1 MTPRAEKT
9 LWGLTPDVLAKNW
22 ANGYARVSNW
32 KAAKKTGTVQ
42 YLTSGTIAKIESGD
56 IEVTGLSEDG
66 HVQGFLRPD
75 VEITQ
80 RPKRVWHLRSHN
92 AETGGT
98 NVLAKLVPNRR
109 FDYCKSLYAVED
121 TVRFAVA
128 DKRDALVLDFFSGSG
143 TTAHA
148 VMRLNKQ
155 DGGRRRSISVTNNE
169 VSVDEHKSLSQK
181 SLRQGD
187 PQDGEALGICD
198 YITRPRIQAA
208 ITGLTPAG
216 ELIKGDYK
224 FTDEFPMADGFEEN
238 VGVLHPDLPQPATG
252 RAGRGVH
259 LHRAIALDACWR
271 PRSPDRPAHQHINVA
286 DTYAVLFELDHSSA
300 FIHAV
305 EQADGLRVAYI
316 VADNK
321 PQFQAVA
328 AQLPEGI
335 KPVRLY
341 ESYLRTFQ
349 INTERA

>member
-1 MTPRAEKT
+1 
-9 LWGLTPDVLAKNW
+9 
-22 ANGYARVSNW
+22 
-32 KAAKKTGTVQ
+32 
-42 YLTSGTIAKIESGD
+42 
-56 IEVTGLSEDG
+56 LSEDG

-98 NVLAKLVPNRR
+98 NVLAKLIPDRR

-187 PQDGEALGICD
+187 PEWEALGICD

-216 ELIKGDYK
+216 ELINGDYK

-238 VGVLHPDLPQPATG
+238 VEFFTLTYLNPQLVELDMAFTSIAPLLWM
-252 RAGRGVH
+252 RAGAQGR
-259 LHRAIALDACWR
+259 RIDER
-271 PRSPDRPAHQHINVA
+271 TDTYDVA

-316 VADNK
+316 VTDDE